1 MQARI
6 EKGTSLDLSFLQF
19 LQKNPWHMMLFG
31 TAVVTGGMLLW
42 PLVNRFVAGGAPQ
55 VGALAAVQLINRR
68 DALVLDVRDK
78 ADFTAGHIPNARNI
92 PLAELGGRLREIE
105 KFKSRPIV
113 VNCQSGTRSAGVCGL
128 LGKNGFG
135 EVFALS
141 GGLRAWVEASLP
153 VEK

>member
-1 MQARI
+1 L
-6 EKGTSLDLSFLQF
+6 ESSFLLF

-31 TAVVTGGMLLW
+31 TALVTGGMLLW
-42 PLVNRFVAGGAPQ
+42 PLVNRLIAGGAPQ

-78 ADFTAGHIPNARNI
+78 ADYAAGHIPNARNI
-92 PLAELGGRLREIE
+92 PLAELSGRLREIE

-113 VNCQSGTRSAGVCGL
+113 INCQTGARSASVCSL
-128 LGKNGFG
+128 LTKNGFG

-141 GGLRAWVEASLP
+141 GGLKGWVEASLP
-153 VEK
+153 VAK

>member
-1 MQARI
+1 
-6 EKGTSLDLSFLQF
+6 LDLSLYLEF
-19 LQKNPWHMMLFG
+19 LQKNPWHLMLFG

-42 PLVNRFVAGGAPQ
+42 PLVNRLLAGSASQ
-55 VGALAAVQLINRR
+55 VGALEAVQLINRR

-78 ADFTAGHIPNARNI
+78 ADFAAGHIPNARNI
-92 PLAELGGRLREIE
+92 PLAELSGRLREIE

-113 VNCQSGTRSAGVCGL
+113 VNCPSGTRPAGVCTL

-135 EVFALS
+135 EVFALN
-141 GGLRAWVEASLP
+141 GGLRGWVEASLP